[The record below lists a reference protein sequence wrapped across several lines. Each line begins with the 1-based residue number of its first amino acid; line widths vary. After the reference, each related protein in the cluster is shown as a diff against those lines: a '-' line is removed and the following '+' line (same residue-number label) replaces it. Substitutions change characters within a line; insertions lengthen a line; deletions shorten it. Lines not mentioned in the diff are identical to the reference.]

1 MGDKSITKV
10 SSASAPQGTKG
21 QKYLAAGVHL
31 SMRLWKGKNPV
42 NRSQSRH
49 GTTKQQASCSTA
61 RPSYNSKVKRYCWR
75 KAIRGLFPKVRS
87 TLTKF
92 WKPSPQSKPPARLQ
106 KCTTATPDQLLSP
119 EERGITLLQR
129 FNLSY
134 FYPFEALDN
143 VILAFGA
150 WLFLRE
156 NVTRELWLGM
166 ILICCGT
173 MLVTA
178 T

>member
-21 QKYLAAGVHL
+21 QNYLAAGVHL
-31 SMRLWKGKNPV
+31 SMRLWKGKNPGEPQPV
-42 NRSQSRH
+42 SARDYETAGFVLDGKAELQLEGQTVLLEKGDSWIVPKGSQH
-49 GTTKQQASCSTA
+49 TYKVLEAFTA
-61 RPSYNSKVKRYCWR
+61 VEATS
-75 KAIRGLFPKVRS
+75 
-87 TLTKF
+87 
-92 WKPSPQSKPPARLQ
+92 PPAEVHDR
-106 KCTTATPDQLLSP
+106 TPDQLLSP

-150 WLFLRE
+150 WLLLRE